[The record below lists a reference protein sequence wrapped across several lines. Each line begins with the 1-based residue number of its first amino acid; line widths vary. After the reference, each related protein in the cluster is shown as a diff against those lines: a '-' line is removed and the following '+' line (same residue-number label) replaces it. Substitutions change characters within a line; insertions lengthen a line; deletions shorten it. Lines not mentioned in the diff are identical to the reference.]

1 MGGQD
6 RTALATYY
14 RERAS
19 QELDN
24 VLSLVDWQ
32 DLNLNGEV
40 EPAEIDVA
48 ASQQLARQVGSTLT
62 NAAIV
67 SFPVDP
73 APPATIELARVT
85 DQR

>member
-14 RERAS
+14 RERAAA
-19 QELDN
+19 ELDN
-24 VLSLVDWQ
+24 VLSLIDWQ
-32 DLNLNGEV
+32 DLNLDGDVQQNEV
-40 EPAEIDVA
+40 DVA

-62 NAAIV
+62 DSSVVLFAEDNA
-67 SFPVDP
+67 PYPLDR
-73 APPATIELARVT
+73 ARVT